1 MDIFKDILDNSIGTF
16 SDLTTRPNLVTE
28 CYNLIPIIKQ
38 VLEFFG
44 NLNIQITLSGGF
56 VNFLLG
62 HSNEFGDVDFFI
74 NHNSNI
80 DFNDFSRLA
89 TILNTEINIQYYPL
103 QSNRYCLIPIHSIY
117 SAILSN
123 KTQVQ
128 FIFVNNISRITH
140 IQSFAYH
147 VISSFDICFMQK
159 ALVLIDNQL
168 RLLSFPNVS
177 ILNTEYINGLPLIYD
192 QHLQVTNVFKK
203 TVLRLAKH
211 FGRVACNAEFRIVIR
226 NDGALKIE
234 ISNSDHCMFCD
245 YETRS
250 LMQAAVKNIYDCLK
264 TARHFEPVNPTL
276 ELTHRR
282 IIPLNQFI

>member
-62 HSNEFGDVDFFI
+62 QSKEFGDVDFFI
-74 NHNSNI
+74 NNNSNI
-80 DFNDFSRLA
+80 DINEFRLLA

-117 SAILSN
+117 SAILAN
-123 KTQVQ
+123 QTQFQ
-128 FIFVNNISRITH
+128 FIFIHNIPRITH

-147 VISSFDICFMQK
+147 VISSFDLCFLQK
-159 ALVLIDNQL
+159 ALVLAGNQL
-168 RLLSFPNVS
+168 RLISLPNVS
-177 ILNTEYINGLPLIYD
+177 ILNTDYIIGLPLMCGK
-192 QHLQVTNVFKK
+192 HPQVTNVFKK

-211 FGRVACNAEFRIVIR
+211 FGRVSCNAEFRIVIR
-226 NDGALKIE
+226 NDETLKIE
-234 ISNSDHCMFCD
+234 ISNSDHCMFCE

-264 TARHFEPVNPTL
+264 KAGHFVPVNQTL
-276 ELTHRR
+276 ELRHRC
-282 IIPLNQFI
+282 IKPNLD

>member
-16 SDLTTRPNLVTE
+16 SDLTTRPNFISE
-28 CYNLIPIIKQ
+28 HCNLIPIIKQ
-38 VLEFFG
+38 ILEFFG
-44 NLNIQITLSGGF
+44 TIKIQATLGGGF
-56 VNFLLG
+56 VNYALG
-62 HSNEFGDVDFFI
+62 YATEFGDVDFFI

-80 DFNDFSRLA
+80 DINDFRLLA

-128 FIFVNNISRITH
+128 FIFVNNIPRITH

-177 ILNTEYINGLPLIYD
+177 ILNTEYINGLPLIY
-192 QHLQVTNVFKK
+192 
-203 TVLRLAKH
+203 
-211 FGRVACNAEFRIVIR
+211 
-226 NDGALKIE
+226 
-234 ISNSDHCMFCD
+234 
-245 YETRS
+245 
-250 LMQAAVKNIYDCLK
+250 
-264 TARHFEPVNPTL
+264 
-276 ELTHRR
+276 
-282 IIPLNQFI
+282 